1 MRLAELIIERYGVF
15 AEHRLRIPD
24 GAGLVIVHG
33 PNEAGKSTCL
43 EAISDFLFGVPAQTQ
58 RGSLFGYD
66 GMRIGAT
73 LVDAKG
79 TKLTLW
85 RRKGRGHTLTDAA
98 GAPLDDAVLAQLLG
112 ATTRDRFLSLFGLNH
127 ETLRSGGSQL
137 LAADGDIGRLIVE
150 AGGGLRLLMARL
162 DAVSQEASRLFGQ
175 RKSMDR
181 AFYKALEEFQE
192 ADREAKANAVTR
204 DEYEQHRKA
213 ALNAQSRLEQLR
225 TDRQTAGADISRLE
239 RLIRA
244 APHITKLEG
253 LVRALEGDADLAE
266 LPDDFHE
273 RVVSALKQRRDAAAA
288 LEVGRVQRDRLA
300 TQLDGLTVDDALL
313 GREARIRDVAEQAVH
328 VRKARTDR
336 ENRRRDLETAQ
347 AELMTLRRMLNLPAG
362 EDLAA
367 RIPDQRA
374 LDHVQLLANQA
385 IERGASL
392 TEVRKRAVEL
402 DDQLKVLEARL
413 QAAVAKGFDR
423 PASHAPGQFAALATQ
438 DASAAAARGKA
449 SAAIHVV
456 AEMALTLGFE
466 SLDALVA
473 FSCPGVDA
481 ASAEKQWHEAI
492 EAERANQVAAKISA
506 EAGVR
511 SARDLIAQLEAAGP
525 VASPAAL
532 AEAREARNQSWLPL
546 RTAYLVDDLP
556 QEETSRHEHVERF
569 EADLRQSD
577 DLADRR
583 AAEAERSARLAQ
595 ANEKL
600 AQELSAI
607 EASEAMLAQIDDRR
621 EVRTTAFRAA
631 FPEATRRFTELGA
644 LVEFTERR
652 GRTIEAR
659 EAARQ
664 LVQEADRLETELA
677 PLRLL
682 FSQAWATSGIAAAAD
697 EPLATQVQSLTA
709 HLSSHEAAHAEFV
722 RDARE
727 IETLRPK
734 AARAAAELAALLDA
748 KQAWQLEWPLALGA
762 LGLDA
767 ELAPD
772 RAGQLVGEWRSA
784 RATLGTIEQTQR
796 RLTRMDD
803 DETKLSEAVAAL
815 GTELSLK
822 LPEDAAAAAD
832 QLMSRWQTQ
841 DGVRQQRA
849 ALAPELHE
857 AQANHLALEA
867 AARDAQTAV
876 QQIADGAGTA
886 TDDDTLAAIAARCA
900 ARAEKILALKQ
911 AERSLADVGDGHDA
925 QTLGEQLEGRDLDAL
940 CGALEVAKDQ
950 RTRLDNEIEAA
961 IVAQKT
967 AQDALERFAT
977 ESGVNEAIAA
987 RESAVARM
995 QSVVERYIELTAA
1008 RGLIAQAI
1016 DKIRTEQQDP
1026 LVRRAGQLFALTT
1039 RGDFAS
1045 IEADIDDRGQPVVIG
1060 RRASGERIPV
1070 ATMSDGTR
1078 DQLFLAF
1085 RLASL
1090 ENHAA
1095 STEPLPFVADDILV
1109 HFDDARSI
1117 ATLDLLA
1124 KFGETNQVLLFTH
1137 HERIRDAG
1145 RALEANA
1152 RASVVELDGYT

>member
-1 MRLAELIIERYGVF
+1 MRLGELIIERYGVF

-73 LVDAKG
+73 LIDAQG
-79 TKLTLW
+79 TALTLW
-85 RRKGRGHTLTDAA
+85 RRKGRGRTLTDAA
-98 GAPLDDAVLAQLLG
+98 GTPLDDAVLAHLLG
-112 ATTRDRFLSLFGLNH
+112 ATTRDRFLSLFGLNN

-150 AGGGLRLLMARL
+150 AGGGLRSLMSRL
-162 DAVSQEASRLFGQ
+162 DAVDQEAGRLFSQ

-181 AFYKALEEFQE
+181 AFYKALDEFHE
-192 ADREAKANAVTR
+192 ADREAKAHAVSR

-213 ALNAQSRLEQLR
+213 ALGAQSRLEQLR
-225 TDRQTAGADISRLE
+225 TERRAAGADISRLE

-244 APHITKLEG
+244 VPHLTELDR
-253 LVRALEGDADLAE
+253 LVCALEGDADLAALTE
-266 LPDDFHE
+266 DFHE
-273 RVVSALKQRRDAAAA
+273 RVESALEQGRGSAAAF
-288 LEVGRVQRDRLA
+288 EVGRAQRDRLT
-300 TQLDGLTVDDALL
+300 TQLDGLAVDEALV
-313 GREARIRDVAEQAVH
+313 GAEARIRDVAEQAVH

-336 ENRRRDLETAQ
+336 ENRRRELEA
-347 AELMTLRRMLNLPAG
+347 AHGELTTLRRMLNLPAG
-362 EDLAA
+362 EDLAV
-367 RIPDQRA
+367 RIPEQRA
-374 LDHVQLLANQA
+374 LDHVQSLANQA

-392 TEVRKRAVEL
+392 TEMRKRAAEL
-402 DDQLKVLEARL
+402 DDQLKVLEARV
-413 QAAVAKGFDR
+413 QAAIAKGFDQ

-449 SAAIHVV
+449 RASLQAV
-456 AEMALTLGFE
+456 AELALTLGFD
-466 SLDALVA
+466 SPGALVA
-473 FSCPGVDA
+473 FSCPGVEA
-481 ASAEKQWHEAI
+481 ARAEKQFLEAI
-492 EAERANQVAAKISA
+492 EAERANQVAATVAAK
-506 EAGVR
+506 AGVR
-511 SARDLIAQLEAAGP
+511 SARDSIAQLEAGGP

-532 AEAREARNQSWLPL
+532 AEAREARTQSWSPL
-546 RTAYLVDDLP
+546 RTAYLGGDLP
-556 QEETSRHEHVERF
+556 QEEASRHEHVDRF

-577 DLADRR
+577 DMADRR
-583 AAEAERSARLAQ
+583 AEEAERAARLTQ

-607 EASEAMLAQIDDRR
+607 EASEAMVAQIDERH
-621 EVRTTAFRAA
+621 EVRVTAFRAA
-631 FPEATRRFTELGA
+631 FPEAAGRFTELGA

-652 GRTIEAR
+652 ERAIEAL

-664 LVQEADRLETELA
+664 LMQEADRLETELA

-682 FSQAWATSGIAAAAD
+682 FSQAHAASGIPVAVD

-709 HLSSHEAAHAEFV
+709 RLSAHEAVHAEFV
-722 RDARE
+722 RDTRE

-734 AARAAAELAALLDA
+734 ATRAAAELAALLDA
-748 KQAWQLEWPLALGA
+748 QQAWQVEWPLALGA

-784 RATLGTIEQTQR
+784 RSTLGTIEQTQT
-796 RLTRMDD
+796 RLTRMDE
-803 DETKLSEAVAAL
+803 DEAKLCETVAAL
-815 GTELSLK
+815 GVELALE
-822 LPEDAAAAAD
+822 LPEDPAAAAD
-832 QLMSRWQTQ
+832 QLMSRWQMQ

-849 ALAPELHE
+849 ALAPELQE
-857 AQANHLALEA
+857 AQANYLALEA
-867 AARDAQTAV
+867 AEREAQAAV
-876 QQIADGAGTA
+876 QQLADRAGTA
-886 TDDDTLAAIAARCA
+886 ADGDALAAISARCA
-900 ARAEKILALKQ
+900 ARAGKILAMKQ

-925 QTLGEQLEGRDLDAL
+925 QTLSEQLEGRDLDTL
-940 CGALEVAKDQ
+940 RGALEVAEDQ
-950 RTRLDNEIEAA
+950 RARLDDDIEEA

-967 AQDALERFAT
+967 AQDALEGFAT
-977 ESGVNEAIAA
+977 ESCVNEAVAA
-987 RESAVARM
+987 RESAAARM
-995 QSVVERYIELTAA
+995 QSAVERYIELTAA

-1016 DKIRTEQQDP
+1016 DKIRAEQQDP
-1026 LVRRAGQLFALTT
+1026 LVRRAGELFALTT
-1039 RGDFAS
+1039 RGDFAG
-1045 IEADIDDRGQPVVIG
+1045 IEADIDDRGQPVVVG
-1060 RRASGERIPV
+1060 RRASGERILV

-1078 DQLFLAF
+1078 DQLYLAF

-1109 HFDDARSI
+1109 HFDDPRST

-1145 RALEANA
+1145 RALEAEG
-1152 RASVVELDGYT
+1152 RASVVELGGGE